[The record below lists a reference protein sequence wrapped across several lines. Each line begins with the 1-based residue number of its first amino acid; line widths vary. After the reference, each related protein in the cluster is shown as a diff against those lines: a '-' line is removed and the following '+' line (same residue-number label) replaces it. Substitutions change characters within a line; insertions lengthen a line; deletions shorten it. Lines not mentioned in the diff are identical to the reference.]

1 MEQLTNPTQ
10 TTTTVD
16 VDLILGRVTNDLTET
31 RGTRT
36 FSIASARPAVV
47 RYNPRSLFD
56 PRDTATVTITADLGG
71 ELDASI
77 EIPAAAL
84 LAVLTDDSARD
95 H

>member
-1 MEQLTNPTQ
+1 MEQLTTNSTQ
-10 TTTTVD
+10 TTTAD
-16 VDLILGRVTNDLTET
+16 VDLIVGRTSSDLTNT
-31 RGTRT
+31 LGTRT
-36 FSIASARPAVV
+36 VSISSAGRAVV

-77 EIPAAAL
+77 EVPAAAL

-95 H
+95 N